1 MTQSDLSEFFDMP
14 ALYYCEFK
22 ASDIVA
28 SLYKICDDSVR
39 SRQFLGADNADEIEA
54 ILSDHEGHS
63 LHEFIDGNKLLCP
76 IIDFNLLIEMY
87 DSIKPKLTRKE
98 VLDSLIFA
106 FRKTCLEIFPK
117 WNPKTITIAS
127 SSDVK
132 KISYHISTYDMR
144 LPNIAQVMV
153 FTELVCKKLPEGL
166 QEKSIINNITNKRSF
181 SLKILGTPKFIEETG
196 EHVHVK
202 KAIHPKYGSIFDFMI
217 CPPNDK
223 SEVVKSSLLNILKLK
238 VQIFDNTNSETSQ
251 AELKLVEK
259 LLKEASI
266 EGFDLSFPSE
276 SSPNVFPLKRIS
288 QSYCSLYDWKHT
300 NKNAYIIRYKKFY
313 SFHCYHADQEKPPD
327 KKFSHAKVYEAIQAT
342 VTYIQLDKPIWILKH
357 KDLKNG
363 LYFGMKPELKI
374 ANFKINVIEYRGESI
389 KLKLLINQAIIK
401 GFLAKPV
408 PEINKDIMDLILWH
422 LKNVICSGNEEL
434 NEYIWNWWAYLVQK
448 PEKKP

>member
-313 SFHCYHADQEKPPD
+313 SFHCYHADQEKPPGKRKPSIKLD
-327 KKFSHAKVYEAIQAT
+327 LNKKFSHAKVYEAIQAT

-363 LYFGMKPELKI
+363 LYF
-374 ANFKINVIEYRGESI
+374 
-389 KLKLLINQAIIK
+389 